1 MAAKK
6 NAAKKD
12 VFGWQVRSVI
22 ENAEIRKAGKSAV
35 KGAEAIFVGVGTKW
49 SEVSSHLKG
58 KLPEWQEEKFGKGDR
73 DSYQLTGHDAPL
85 WVAKCSPKSKEQR
98 GFDFDPPSPY
108 ALGRNLLGSLWGQ
121 WEAAGLEE
129 ITIRLEHLND
139 EEKLGVLVGIE
150 IASYKYLKAVRPA
163 KNGPMKLVLSGVNEK
178 IRTEAAAVGLS
189 VNLARHLVNTPPNLL
204 QPESYSETMAT
215 FFRSFPQLKVE
226 VWDAARIKKDGMGL
240 LMGVGQGATHG
251 PCLVHLR
258 YRPKNAAK
266 KSKPIAFVGKGITF
280 DSGGLDIKPSSA
292 MRLMKKDMGGSAAV
306 FGVAHY
312 VAKTGFK
319 QPCDFYI
326 PMAENAVD
334 QRSFRPGDVL
344 VSRQGMTV
352 EIDNTDAEGRL
363 ILADAL
369 DLAAS
374 QKGEHEP
381 ALIVDVA
388 TLTGAAR
395 VAIGTEVG
403 AMFATSPKLAAQ
415 VVDASFKRGDYL
427 WQLPLYAPYEAS
439 LSSQFADTNHCS
451 TSGFGGAI
459 TAALFLKKFVRQK
472 PWIHLDVMAWT
483 DARNAYREAGGNGQ
497 TVQCLIE
504 FLQEY

>member
-6 NAAKKD
+6 GAAKKD
-12 VFGWQVRSVI
+12 VFGWQVQSVI

-35 KGAEAIFVGVGTKW
+35 KGAEAIFVGADTKW
-49 SEVSSHLKG
+49 SEVTSHLKG
-58 KLPEWQEEKFGKGDR
+58 KLPEWQEKKVVQGDR
-73 DSYQLTGHDAPL
+73 ESYQLAGEGGPIWVLKCAPK
-85 WVAKCSPKSKEQR
+85 AKEDR
-98 GFDFDPPSPY
+98 GFAFDPPAPY

-121 WEAAGLEE
+121 WESAGMDE
-129 ITIRLEHLND
+129 ITVRFEHLSD

-150 IASYKYLKAVRPA
+150 IASYKYLKAIRPG
-163 KNGPMKLVLSGVNEK
+163 KNGPIKLILSGVSEK
-178 IRTEAAAVGLS
+178 IRAEAAAVGVS

-204 QPESYSETMAT
+204 QPESYSETMAA
-215 FFRSFPQLKVE
+215 FFRNFPQLKVE

-240 LMGVGQGATHG
+240 LMGVGQGAAHG
-251 PCLVHLR
+251 PCLLHLR

-306 FGVAHY
+306 LGVAHY
-312 VAKTGFK
+312 VAKTGLK

-344 VSRQGMTV
+344 TSRQGLTV

-381 ALIVDVA
+381 ELIIDVA

-403 AMFATSPKLAAQ
+403 AMFATAPKLATQ
-415 VVDASFKRGDYL
+415 VVDAGFKRGDYV
-427 WQLPLYAPYEAS
+427 WPLPLFAPYEGS
-439 LSSQFADTNHCS
+439 MSSQFADTNHCS

-459 TAALFLKKFVRQK
+459 TAALFLKKFVRNKQ
-472 PWIHLDVMAWT
+472 WIHLDVMAWT
-483 DARNAYREAGGNGQ
+483 DTKNAYREAGGNGQ

-504 FLQEY
+504 FLQGY